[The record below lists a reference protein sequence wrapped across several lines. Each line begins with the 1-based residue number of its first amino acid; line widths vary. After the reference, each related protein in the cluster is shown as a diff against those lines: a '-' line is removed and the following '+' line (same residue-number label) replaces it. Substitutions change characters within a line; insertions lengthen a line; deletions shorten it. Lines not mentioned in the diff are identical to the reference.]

1 MGTNIGRG
9 DNVMREMARETNLLE
24 HDRKTGA
31 ETPVS
36 PANKKAGMIACCG
49 LVALIVVIVLLFVVL

>member
-24 HDRKTGA
+24 HDRKTEAGKDI
-31 ETPVS
+31 TPES
-36 PANKKAGMIACCG
+36 RKRGIIAFGCT
-49 LVALIVVIVLLFVVL
+49 LAVVAVIVFLFIVL